1 MASFFTLLSNQTGR
15 DTPMTHSTR
24 TEGDRAGMRGL
35 TPRDYHLSD
44 EEVEFFDE
52 NGYVILRNRIR
63 GALLRKLQDAST
75 RWIATGH
82 ALENESDGDGDYNF
96 ATRPSGRVLFRV
108 NYVHNKGEAASL
120 ELLGSPEMLGIA
132 ESLAGPDFVPTY
144 ESLVF
149 KNTGDGAPIDWH
161 QDAVH
166 PRNHRIFNVD
176 VYLDESR
183 RGAGALRVAPGSQRQ
198 VVDVCQLQEEYG
210 WDAPGVVHTELD
222 PGDVLVHDVMLVHGS
237 EATQANKM
245 RRTIYYEFR
254 SAHQILAE
262 GPWDASFIDQRLR
275 LVSLGLAEHGRQN
288 PEVAGFDWNVAAEF
302 APTVSDDIESELRVA
317 HHVHTPGSYCSAGDV
332 A

>member
-1 MASFFTLLSNQTGR
+1 MTTTLQ
-15 DTPMTHSTR
+15 PST
-24 TEGDRAGMRGL
+24 
-35 TPRDYHLSD
+35 RDYHLSAD
-44 EEVEFFDE
+44 EVAHFDE
-52 NGYVILRNRIR
+52 HGYVILRERIT
-63 GALLRKLQDAST
+63 GELLEKLQAAST
-75 RWIATGH
+75 RWIRDGH

-96 ATRPSGRVLFRV
+96 ATRPSGRVLFRI
-108 NYVHNKGEAASL
+108 NYLHNKREAASL

-183 RGAGALRVAPGSQRQ
+183 KGAGSLRVAPGSQKQ
-198 VVDVCQLQEEYG
+198 IVDVCQLQEEFG
-210 WDAPGVVHTELD
+210 WDAPGVIQTELN

-237 EATQANKM
+237 EATLANKL

-254 SAHQILAE
+254 PAQQILDE
-262 GPWDASFIDQRLR
+262 GPWDREFIDQRLR
-275 LVSLGLAEHGRQN
+275 LVALGLDEWNRQH
-288 PEVAGFDWNVAAEF
+288 PGVKGFEWNVGAEL
-302 APTVSDDIESELRVA
+302 APTLGDDLEFELRVA
-317 HHVHTPGSYCSAGDV
+317 HGVHSPGSYCSAGDV
-332 A
+332 ATRPTGRPV

>member
-1 MASFFTLLSNQTGR
+1 MSSLTSTSQTDERRRGDTLAA
-15 DTPMTHSTR
+15 DHH
-24 TEGDRAGMRGL
+24 L
-35 TPRDYHLSD
+35 TPEQIAH
-44 EEVEFFDE
+44 FDE
-52 NGYVILRNRIR
+52 HGFVILRNRIR
-63 GALLRKLQDAST
+63 PELLERLQKASE
-75 RWIATGH
+75 RWIADGH
-82 ALENESDGDGDYNF
+82 ALRSEADGEGDYNF
-96 ATRPSGRVLFRV
+96 ATRPSGRVLFRI

-183 RGAGALRVAPGSQRQ
+183 RGAGSLRVAPGSQKQ
-198 VVDVCQLQEEYG
+198 MVDVCDLQEKYG
-210 WDAPGVVHTELD
+210 WDAPGVIQTELD

-237 EATQANKM
+237 EATLANRL

-254 SAHQILAE
+254 PAQQIIEE
-262 GPWDASFIDQRLR
+262 GPWDVAFIEQRMR
-275 LVSLGLAEHGRQN
+275 LVSLGLDEWKRRN
-288 PEVAGFDWNVAAEF
+288 PEQDGFRWNITPELR
-302 APTVSDDIESELRVA
+302 PIMGDDIEAELKVA
-317 HHVHTPGSYCSAGDV
+317 HGVHSPGSYCSAGSV
-332 A
+332 EIKPTGLRAARGRLIA